1 VNKRL
6 YERLFAPLAA
16 AALLAAATVADA
28 HHSFAVHF
36 VPDQMVT
43 VTGVVTE
50 FRFRNPHG
58 LLFFTAHG
66 SDGGDT
72 AWKAETNS
80 PNILRRRGWDEH
92 SLKAGDKITVIGY
105 PARDGTNYLRIYK
118 IELADGRELVG
129 QAPTPGVDDGK
140 D

>member
-1 VNKRL
+1 VNR
-6 YERLFAPLAA
+6 RRFVSLAA
-16 AALLAAATVADA
+16 AGFLWAASAADA

-36 VPDQMVT
+36 VPDKTVS

-58 LLFFTAHG
+58 LLFFTARG
-66 SDGGDT
+66 DDGQEA

-92 SLKAGDKITVIGY
+92 SLKAGDKVTVIGY
-105 PARDGTNYLRIYK
+105 PSRDGTNYLRVAK
-118 IELADGRELVG
+118 IELADGRELIG

>member
-1 VNKRL
+1 MKRL
-6 YERLFAPLAA
+6 LSTLLVAVGLAA
-16 AALLAAATVADA
+16 AAAEA

-36 VPDQMVT
+36 VPDET
-43 VTGVVTE
+43 VSVSGVVTE

-58 LLFFTAHG
+58 LLFFTAHQE
-66 SDGGDT
+66 DGRDV

-92 SLKAGDKITVIGY
+92 SLEVGDRITVTGY
-105 PARDGTNYLRIYK
+105 PARDGTNYMRVYK
-118 IELADGRELVG
+118 ITFEDGRELVG
-129 QAPTPGVDDGK
+129 QRPAPGAADGN